1 MMEQVTATAPPRIL
15 LATVRSWPL
24 AARLAMALHEA
35 GASVTA
41 WCPSGHPMLR
51 TRAVA
56 GSHPVNALTPAASLA
71 CAIERAVPDLIVPA
85 DDQTTA
91 HLHTLYHRSAGGR
104 ASAVIESSLGSAS
117 SFAVTSSRAALLA
130 LAQRCSVPVP
140 ATRVIASTDD
150 LRCWFAD
157 YGFPA
162 FLKADGTSGGTGVKR
177 VRSFG
182 DAEAAFHA
190 LNAPPS
196 PLRAAKRILLDGDR
210 SLLLPALHR
219 ERPVITVQRHVQGCD
234 ANSAVFCWRGK
245 VLAGIAAQVLHTRN
259 THGPSTVV
267 RLIEDQRIDHAARQI
282 AAALNL
288 SGFYGFDFVIEERTG
303 QPLLIEMNARATQ
316 IAHLPRNEGGDLAA
330 AALSALTGRPIAP
343 RPSAIAEDVVAL
355 FPQEWYRDPASSYLR
370 TGFHDVPWSE
380 PELVSYCIRNKP
392 GWRRWLTH
400 EHWRTL
406 RTKPAPG
413 REAAPSL
420 LPEVQLAGPGFHAEL
435 EAGS

>member
-1 MMEQVTATAPPRIL
+1 MTEHVTATAPPRIL

-24 AARLAMALHEA
+24 AARLAMALHDA

-41 WCPSGHPMLR
+41 WCPSGHPMLK
-51 TRAVA
+51 TRAIA
-56 GSHPVNALTPAASLA
+56 RRHTANALTPVASLA
-71 CAIERAVPDLIVPA
+71 HAIECTVPDLIVPA

-91 HLHTLYHRSAGGR
+91 HLHALYRRSPGTLIA
-104 ASAVIESSLGSAS
+104 ALIERSLGDPGG
-117 SFAVTSSRAALLA
+117 FPMTSSRARLLA
-130 LAQRCSVPVP
+130 LAQSRSVPVP
-140 ATRVIASTDD
+140 ATRVIASPGE
-150 LRCWFAD
+150 LRSWFAD
-157 YGFPA
+157 HGFPA

-190 LNAPPS
+190 LSAPPS
-196 PLRAAKRILLDGDR
+196 LLRASKRTLLDGDR

-219 ERPVITVQRHVQGCD
+219 ERPVITVQRHVQGTD

-267 RLIEDQRIDHAARQI
+267 RLIEDRRIDHAAQQI

-288 SGFYGFDFVIEERTG
+288 SGFYGFDFVIEERSG

-316 IAHLPRNEGGDLAA
+316 IAHLPRGQRGDLAA
-330 AALSALTGRPIAP
+330 AAFSTLSGQPIAP
-343 RPSAIAEDVVAL
+343 RPSVIGGDIVAL

-370 TGFHDVPWSE
+370 TGYHDVPWSE
-380 PELVSYCIRNKP
+380 PDLVAYCIRNKP
-392 GWRRWLTH
+392 GWQRWLTY
-400 EHWRTL
+400 EHWRSL
-406 RTKPAPG
+406 RAKPATS
-413 REAAPSL
+413 REAASSL
-420 LPEVQLAGPGFHAEL
+420 HPETGISASTP
-435 EAGS
+435 